1 MKLWTCAIAGGPDHG
16 CLVCRWV
23 DNGRREPY
31 TAVSSDGAGC
41 PVVVVAPHGPS
52 CYAVFMHPSATPGQ
66 LREAEKLL
74 RNAMARPDMPLEAI
88 GPSWP
93 RPLEAAY

>member
-1 MKLWTCAIAGGPDHG
+1 MAGGPDHG
-16 CLVCRWV
+16 CLVCRWL

-41 PVVVVAPHGPS
+41 PVVWVAPNGPT
-52 CYAVFMHPSATPGQ
+52 CYAVFMHPSATPSH

-74 RNAMARPDMPLEAI
+74 RNAMGRPDLPLEAI
-88 GPSWP
+88 GATRS
-93 RPLEAAY
+93 RSLQAVLAS